1 MNDDVILIAPYNMS
15 ITISQEVYKQL
26 YPERNARFIPVL
38 FRGALA
44 SAIVD
49 KKIADYILANYP
61 IIKAYNEEKQAEAI
75 EQPEQ
80 AKMPEPTK
88 PMAEHKL
95 HISPIEEIVEEE
107 ETKVEVNNSGVM
119 YNKQGVNNNDK
130 RRSVKRHINQS
141 R

>member
-1 MNDDVILIAPYNMS
+1 M
-15 ITISQEVYKQL
+15 
-26 YPERNARFIPVL
+26 
-38 FRGALA
+38 
-44 SAIVD
+44 D